1 MANKLIN
8 TTIETNKQLTQI
20 NDEEEILNFQKI
32 KEYIHKKTMNEQ
44 RIRSKITCLEA
55 LAEYKKNIIS

>member
-32 KEYIHKKTMNEQ
+32 KEDIHKKTMNEQ
-44 RIRSKITCLEA
+44 RFRSKITCLEA